1 MVQVIPSKSGVGAVL
16 MVGTQSSSH
25 TFRDFHL
32 SEKESYFSDLET
44 QWWEQPFYTQI
55 VKKIRITG
63 KDGNLRPIAIV
74 TSGPISRP
82 SIDSLELELGK
93 AKEVTGVALP
103 SGSLSWHALNHELC
117 ASESAEITGILD
129 RVGAEFI
136 IAGEAHVGDDKTSNM
151 YDARAAVQTYIQR
164 LEGDPIICWLDSDLE
179 FSTLVANED
188 ELKVNQPWPWVHMV
202 WDQWLNGERVD
213 IAIGDVTGDPPIPA
227 SSTILTNLRDL
238 AQKGEVAN
246 GSRWSIRDPAY
257 DLSEIAKPDVLFP
270 QCNGNWPSQLGI
282 VESILWKGTLNR
294 PLVASEEILSQPHR
308 PWFVRGGLTVIYN
321 REAMYT
327 STPRFNCMGFTARRG
342 DSYWLVYN
350 IQNMGFTVG
359 NFPFPLLHCRGEL
372 NIDRVELIRSFRSRF
387 FGDFFG
393 AASLKGTVSS
403 LNSNISALGENI
415 HSAIS
420 ARAARS
426 KEVLELALAELKVLN
441 GAISPTGSATIERAL
456 IETLSELSGMDLKQ
470 VGNELYLQIA
480 EYLEVESNE

>member
-1 MVQVIPSKSGVGAVL
+1 MVKVISSKSRGGAVL
-16 MVGTQSSSH
+16 MEWAQSNSYGLRHIHQSA
-25 TFRDFHL
+25 D
-32 SEKESYFSDLET
+32 ESYFSDLET
-44 QWWEQPFYTQI
+44 QWWKRPFYAQI
-55 VKKIRITG
+55 LKKIRITG

-74 TSGPISRP
+74 TSGPISRS
-82 SIDSLELELGK
+82 SIDSLELELAK
-93 AKEVTGVALP
+93 AKEVTGVGLP
-103 SGSLSWHALNHELC
+103 SGSLSWHALNYELC
-117 ASESAEITGILD
+117 ASESAEITEVLD

-136 IAGEAHVGDDKTSNM
+136 IAGEAHVGDDKTSKM
-151 YDARAAVQTYIQR
+151 YDARAAVQTYIQH

-179 FSTLVANED
+179 FSALVANED
-188 ELKVNQPWPWVHMV
+188 ELRINQPWPWVHMV
-202 WDQWLNGERVD
+202 WDQWLNGESVD
-213 IAIGDVTGDPPIPA
+213 IAVGDVTGDAPIPA

-238 AQKGEVAN
+238 AQNGEVVN

-270 QCNGNWPSQLGI
+270 QCNGIWPSQLGI

-403 LNSNISALGENI
+403 LNGNISALGENI

-426 KEVLELALAELKVLN
+426 KEVLELALAELKFLN
-441 GAISPTGSATIERAL
+441 GAISPTGSATIEQAL

-480 EYLEVESNE
+480 EYLEVESDD